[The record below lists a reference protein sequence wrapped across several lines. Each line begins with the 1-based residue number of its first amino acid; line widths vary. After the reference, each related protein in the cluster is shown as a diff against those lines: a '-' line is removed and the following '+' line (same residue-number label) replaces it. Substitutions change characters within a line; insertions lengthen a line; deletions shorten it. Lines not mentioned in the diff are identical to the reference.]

1 MAFPLR
7 AEVKHYDWGVPGAL
21 SMALGRESTD
31 RPEAEL
37 WWGNHPLAGCSIE
50 TPEGLVDLTSWL
62 EKNQTNFPILIKLLA
77 ARKPL
82 SIQVHPTEEQAQRGF
97 QREQARGTPLDAR
110 ERTYKDTSSKAELVI
125 ALSDEFVGL
134 SGFVEDSVVRNR
146 LERWGKAGAPHV
158 FLSLMAGLGNDP
170 RVSSR
175 VITQDVS
182 GRDEVI
188 QVLEGWLRLVD
199 PSTLDAVT
207 AQEVRLLQKVS
218 SAHPGDEGILFVP
231 LMHHVY
237 LQRGEALFIP
247 VGEVHAYV
255 EGFGLEVMLP
265 SDNVVRAGLTSK
277 HKDTAAFFE
286 LAAFAATSTPRLH
299 RPVGD
304 EFSAIYEGF
313 GADFVIHS
321 QRSGAEVLTITK
333 PSVCFVEAGEA
344 VVGGSDPTTFERG
357 AAVFALPGETVVPQ
371 SEDAVV
377 WVVHAR
383 VD

>member
-21 SMALGRESTD
+21 SIALGLEPSD
-31 RPEAEL
+31 KPEAEL
-37 WWGNHPLAGCSIE
+37 WWGNHALAGCFIE
-50 TPEGLVDLTSWL
+50 TPEGLVDFTSWL
-62 EKNQTNFPILIKLLA
+62 EKSHIPFRFLVKLLA

-82 SIQVHPTEEQAQRGF
+82 SIQVHPSEEQAQQGF
-97 QREQARGTPLDAR
+97 QLEQARGIPLDAR
-110 ERTYKDTSSKAELVI
+110 ERTYKDISSKPELVI

-134 SGFVEDSVVRNR
+134 SGFVEDSVVGDR
-146 LERWGKAGAPHV
+146 LERWDKAGAPDV
-158 FLSLMAGLGNDP
+158 FLSVMAGLASEP
-170 RVSSR
+170 RVASR
-175 VITQDVS
+175 VITQDIS
-182 GRDEVI
+182 GRDDVI
-188 QVLEGWLRLVD
+188 QGLEGWLRLVD
-199 PSTLDAVT
+199 PSTLDAVA
-207 AQEVRLLQKVS
+207 AQEVHLLQKVS

-247 VGEVHAYV
+247 AGEVHAYV

-265 SDNVVRAGLTSK
+265 SDNVIRAGLTSK
-277 HKDTAAFFE
+277 HKDTAAFLE
-286 LAAFAATSTPRLH
+286 LASFAATSAPRLH

-304 EFSAIYEGF
+304 EFSATYEGF

-321 QRSGAEVLTITK
+321 QRSGAEALTITN
-333 PSVCFVEAGEA
+333 PSVCFVEAGKA
-344 VVGGSDPTTFERG
+344 VVGGLESTTLLRG
-357 AAVFALPGETVVPQ
+357 DAAFALPGETVVPQ

-377 WVVHAR
+377 WVVHSR

>member
-21 SMALGRESTD
+21 SMALGLESTD

-62 EKNQTNFPILIKLLA
+62 EKSHTNFPLLVKLLT

-82 SIQVHPTEEQAQRGF
+82 SIQVHPSEEQAQRGF
-97 QREQARGTPLDAR
+97 QREQAHGIPLDAR
-110 ERTYKDTSSKAELVI
+110 ERTYKDTSSKPELVI
-125 ALSDEFVGL
+125 ALADEFVGL

-146 LERWGKAGAPHV
+146 LERWTEAGAPHV
-158 FLSLMAGLGNDP
+158 FLSLMEGLADDP
-170 RVSSR
+170 REASR
-175 VITQDVS
+175 VITQDIS
-182 GRDEVI
+182 GRDDVI
-188 QVLEGWLRLVD
+188 QGFEGWLKSVD

-237 LQRGEALFIP
+237 LQRGEALFVP

-265 SDNVVRAGLTSK
+265 SDNVIRAGLTSK
-277 HKDTAAFFE
+277 HKDTAAFLE
-286 LAAFAATSTPRLH
+286 LATFAATSTPRLH

-321 QRSGAEVLTITK
+321 QRSGAEALTITN
-333 PSVCFVEAGEA
+333 PSVCFVESGKA
-344 VVGGSDPTTFERG
+344 VVGGLESTTLVRG
-357 AAVFALPGETVVPQ
+357 DAAFALPGETVVPQ
-371 SEDAVV
+371 SEGTVV
-377 WVVHAR
+377 WVVHSR
-383 VD
+383 ID